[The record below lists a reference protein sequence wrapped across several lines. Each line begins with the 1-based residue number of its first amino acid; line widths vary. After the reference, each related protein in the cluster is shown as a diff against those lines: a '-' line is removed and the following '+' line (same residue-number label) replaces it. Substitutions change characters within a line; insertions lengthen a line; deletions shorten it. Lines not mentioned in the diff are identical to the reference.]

1 MTAENLTPAASE
13 NNSGKIITPTTVMY
27 LMLAGFFIM
36 FGWQTIVLLVN
47 VYQGSEDYSHGFV
60 VPLVSLFAAYEIRK
74 KYNKESYQPCWWGVP
89 VAALGAGTVVIGLW
103 YRSALL
109 PGGLGVQSATGLG
122 LFILLAG
129 LCFSAGGPRLINRYL
144 FPIFYF
150 AFAVPWPDSLT
161 NKITVPL
168 RTIVS
173 DFSVAIIRSQGVP
186 VFQEGNVLHLANA
199 TLGVADACS
208 GIRSLWIM
216 LATAAAFG
224 YFLRCGLLRSLIL
237 FVLAFPLSVVFNI
250 IRVVATG
257 LLVFWFGPQFAS
269 GSLHELIGSIVF
281 FFGVVSLVAIGWV
294 LAHNRIKADRSLGK
308 TGLDMVE
315 ATSLRGTRA
324 VAYRMTAVLALF
336 LVLGTAVQVVIKRH
350 YLQTMPVATR
360 KTFAVFPAKVGDFV
374 ESGKGGFEMTQ
385 IDLLRPSDM
394 LNKTYRSPNGNMLA
408 LWSLYWEPNRGKSSG
423 WNLGPHSPDG
433 CYPSSGWQRV
443 ELGGP
448 DTLANVVPGNDIR
461 VRVFSKEGKKLLI
474 LYYKTSD
481 PGSGFSYPKSAAS
494 RLRQMLKSWN
504 SPDVVR
510 GAQYVVTVQVAI
522 TTTVQQALADAVLF
536 VTQLAPILPE
546 YGV

>member
-13 NNSGKIITPTTVMY
+13 NNSGKIITPITVMY
-27 LMLAGFFIM
+27 LVLAGFFIM
-36 FGWQTIVLLVN
+36 FGWQTIALLVN

-74 KYNKESYQPCWWGVP
+74 KYHKESYQPCWWGLP

-122 LFILLAG
+122 LFILLVG
-129 LCFSAGGPRLINRYL
+129 LCFSAGGPQLINRYL

-257 LLVFWFGPQFAS
+257 LLVFWFGPKFAS

-281 FFGVVSLVAIGWV
+281 FFGVVTLVAIGWV
-294 LAHNRIKADRSLGK
+294 LAHNRIKADRSPGK
-308 TGLDMVE
+308 TVPDMTDV
-315 ATSLRGTRA
+315 ASQRGSKTLP
-324 VAYRMTAVLALF
+324 YRLTAVLALF
-336 LVLGTAVQVVIKRH
+336 LVLGTAVQIVIQRH

-360 KTFAVFPAKVGDFV
+360 KAFAVFPAKVGDFV

-385 IDLLRPSDM
+385 IDLLKPSDM

-408 LWSLYWEPNRGKSSG
+408 LWSLYWEPNRGKSSA

-481 PGSGFSYPKSAAS
+481 PGSGFSYPKTAAS
-494 RLRQMLKSWN
+494 RLHQMLNSWN